1 MELELT
7 RQPAREVPADLLV
20 VFSFKKEPPDVGG
33 PVQEWIHELFETGEF
48 EGSRYSTALLHRP
61 PGLTVARLGLVGC
74 GERQTFDRGEL
85 VRVSSAAVRAWK
97 SKAVRRIA
105 LLPPEGWRDEQS
117 VAAITQG
124 ALLGAYEPNRYK
136 TDPEKDAARLEQVI
150 IVAAD
155 ATGNCEEG
163 LRLGRLLGE
172 AQNFARDLA
181 AEPANRLT
189 PTVLAQAAKDM
200 AESVGLECDLLDRAA
215 MADLGMGALLG
226 VAQGSGEPPL
236 LIVVRYRPEAGEV
249 ANGVHLGFLGK
260 GVTFDSGGISLKPAE
275 KMHEMR
281 YDMSGAAAVL
291 GAMRAIAQLRPRI
304 PVTAVIPAVENMPG
318 PKAQRPGDIVR
329 TLSGKTVEVIN
340 TDAEGRLILADALTY
355 AQRMGCTHL
364 VDLAT
369 LTGAIVVALG
379 EVYAGLFTNNPE
391 LGDRVARAARLEGER
406 LWPMPLDEEYG
417 EHLKTPFADLQNVG
431 PRWGGA
437 ITAAWFLKEFVGDT
451 PWAHLDIAG
460 TAWLEEKKPYLAKGP
475 TGIGVRTLVRL
486 ALDWGT

>member
-1 MELELT
+1 
-7 RQPAREVPADLLV
+7 
-20 VFSFKKEPPDVGG
+20 
-33 PVQEWIHELFETGEF
+33 
-48 EGSRYSTALLHRP
+48 
-61 PGLTVARLGLVGC
+61 
-74 GERQTFDRGEL
+74 
-85 VRVSSAAVRAWK
+85 
-97 SKAVRRIA
+97 
-105 LLPPEGWRDEQS
+105 
-117 VAAITQG
+117 
-124 ALLGAYEPNRYK
+124 
-136 TDPEKDAARLEQVI
+136 
-150 IVAAD
+150 
-155 ATGNCEEG
+155 
-163 LRLGRLLGE
+163 
-172 AQNFARDLA
+172 
-181 AEPANRLT
+181 
-189 PTVLAQAAKDM
+189 
-200 AESVGLECDLLDRAA
+200 
-215 MADLGMGALLG
+215 
-226 VAQGSGEPPL
+226 
-236 LIVVRYRPEAGEV
+236 
-249 ANGVHLGFLGK
+249 
-260 GVTFDSGGISLKPAE
+260 
-275 KMHEMR
+275 
-281 YDMSGAAAVL
+281 MSGAAAVL

-355 AQRMGCTHL
+355 AQRLGCTHL

-379 EVYAGLFTNNPE
+379 EVYAGLFTNNSE